1 MRAERLLVRER
12 LMVVLVE
19 WLRSAT
25 ARRAPALKG
34 MYCNSV
40 VSFAYLVNPE
50 TILAWNVSA
59 FLSNKCKREE

>member
-1 MRAERLLVRER
+1 MRAERLLVMER

-34 MYCNSV
+34 LYCNSV
-40 VSFAYLVNPE
+40 VTFVYLVNPE
-50 TILAWNVSA
+50 TILARNVSG
-59 FLSNKCKREE
+59 FFK